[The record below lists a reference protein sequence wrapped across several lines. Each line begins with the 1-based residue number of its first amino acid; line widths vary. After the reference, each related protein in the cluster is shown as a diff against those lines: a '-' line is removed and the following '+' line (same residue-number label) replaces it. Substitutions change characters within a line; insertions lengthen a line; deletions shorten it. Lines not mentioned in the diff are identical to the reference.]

1 MHSDLTTLCVG
12 IDSTIHQ
19 AIALMEANQLGI
31 ALVVDSERKLL
42 GTITDGDVRRGLLAN
57 FKLDQ
62 TVVTLLD
69 LKKSTPF
76 AQPVTAPQD
85 ADRSTWLAILKQ
97 HSILHL
103 PLVDQNQRVVAL
115 VTMDEFVSA
124 DQPALQAVIVAGG
137 PGDRLRPLTDDLP
150 KPMLPVGGR
159 PVMELIV
166 EQLKD
171 VGIKQIY
178 VTVHHKSEKIT
189 DHFGNGHEFGVD
201 MTYVI
206 EDQPLGTVGGLGLME
221 APQQTTLVINGDII
235 TQVDFRAMH
244 AFHQEHGADL
254 TVAVQPYEID
264 VPYGV
269 IEYDGASV
277 LSLTEK
283 PRVKF
288 PVNAG
293 IYVLEPSTFRFIPN
307 GKRFDMTELIQRLL
321 NEGRPVV
328 AFPIREYWT
337 DIGEPSNYEHAQ
349 KHVGHWMSSP

>member
-19 AIALMEANQLGI
+19 AIALMEASRLGI
-31 ALVVDSERKLL
+31 VLVVGLDQKLL
-42 GTITDGDVRRGLLAN
+42 GTITDGDVRRAVLGN
-57 FKLDQ
+57 VKLDR
-62 TVVTLLD
+62 TVATLLD

-76 AQPVTAPQD
+76 AEPVTAPQD
-85 ADRSTWLAILKQ
+85 ADRRTLLAILKQ
-97 HSILHL
+97 HRILHL
-103 PLVDQNQRVVAL
+103 PLVDLNQRVVAL
-115 VTMDEFVSA
+115 VTMDEFVTVEE
-124 DQPALQAVIVAGG
+124 PPLQAVIVAGG

-159 PVMELIV
+159 PVMEFIV

-189 DHFGNGHEFGVD
+189 EHFGNGHEFGVD
-201 MTYVI
+201 MTYVV
-206 EDQPLGTVGGLGLME
+206 EDRPLGTVGGLGLIE

-244 AFHQEHGADL
+244 VYHQEHGADL
-254 TVAVQPYEID
+254 TVAVQPYEVD

-269 IEYDGASV
+269 IECEGASV
-277 LSLTEK
+277 RSLAEK
-283 PRVKF
+283 PRLKF
-288 PVNAG
+288 TVNAG
-293 IYVLEPSTFRFIPN
+293 IYMLEPAAYSFIPN
-307 GKRFDMTELIQRLL
+307 GERFDMTELIQRLL
-321 NEGRPVV
+321 DAGRPVV

-337 DIGEPSNYEHAQ
+337 DIGEPSDYEQAQ
-349 KHVGHWMSSP
+349 EHVKRRMSSI